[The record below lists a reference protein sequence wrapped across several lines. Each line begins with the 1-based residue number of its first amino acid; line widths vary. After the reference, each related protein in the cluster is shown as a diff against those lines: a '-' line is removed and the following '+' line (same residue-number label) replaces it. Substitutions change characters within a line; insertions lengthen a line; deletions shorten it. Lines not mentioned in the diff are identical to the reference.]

1 MKSNEVFVQEE
12 MDEAQEQGN
21 VPASL
26 NIEKDPLAR

>member
-1 MKSNEVFVQEE
+1 MKSNEVFVKEE